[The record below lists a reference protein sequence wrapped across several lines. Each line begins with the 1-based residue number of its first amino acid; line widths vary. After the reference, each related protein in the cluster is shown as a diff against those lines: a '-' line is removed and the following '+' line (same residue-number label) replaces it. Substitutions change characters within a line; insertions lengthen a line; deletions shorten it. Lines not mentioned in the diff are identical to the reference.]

1 MSMSRQHQGRR
12 HARRRAL
19 QGLYQWQMNAL
30 SPTAIYEQFVETQDM
45 RNTDMEYFK
54 QLLVGVIGDIDAWD
68 HFITTYGHIPLA
80 QLDPVE
86 RNILRIAF
94 YELRE
99 CLDIPYRVTIN
110 EAVELAKVFGAE
122 DGHKYINAVL
132 DKACKIL
139 RVNEQGQS

>member
-1 MSMSRQHQGRR
+1 MSRQHQGRR

-19 QGLYQWQMNAL
+19 QGLYQWHMNAVPA
-30 SPTAIYEQFVETQDM
+30 SDIYTQFVETQDM

-54 QLLVGVIGDIDAWD
+54 QLLVGVIAGVEAWD
-68 HFITTYGHIPLA
+68 QFISSYGHIPLV
-80 QLDPVE
+80 QMDPVE

-132 DKACKIL
+132 DKACKTL
-139 RVNEQGQS
+139 RSEEQGRP